1 MKNLKPHTYYVT
13 NKRNVQLLIDESF
26 AEKII
31 PGNDSV
37 RLLDEIVEEMDL
49 RPLMRAYNVRGRKPA
64 TDPATM
70 LKVLLYA
77 NMEGIYSS
85 RGIQSSCQ
93 RDINFIW
100 LLNGAPAPSY
110 HEIAR
115 FRSIRLSQCA
125 EELFFQ
131 LVEKLKEF
139 GEINFEHLF
148 VDGTKIEANANKYS
162 FVWKK
167 STTKYET
174 RNEKKLMDAV
184 KALSEKYNVMCDDA
198 NILEEILLERVTEPF
213 VYGRGHRKTELQRD
227 IELLQRLLE
236 KQRKYAK
243 YQETFKGRNSFS
255 KTDPD
260 ATFMH
265 MKEDHMR
272 NAQLKPGYNV
282 QFGVEGEYITGVS
295 VSSERSDQLTL
306 IPFMENLRDH
316 GITYTDVT
324 ADAGYESEENYSY
337 FEESETEC
345 YIKPQNYE
353 RSKTK
358 KYKNNM
364 ALRENMAYDEVLDEY
379 TCQAGQKLRAKY
391 TGKQKTKSGYEREV
405 TYYECDDCSQCSHK
419 KKCTRAKGNRKLQ
432 VSKKF
437 IAQRAA
443 SLKRI
448 TSPEG
453 VLLRMNRSIQSEG
466 AFGVV
471 KQDYGFRQFLL
482 RGNRKVTTEI
492 LLLAMAYNINK
503 LHSKIQQNRT
513 GTQLFIKNSA

>member
-1 MKNLKPHTYYVT
+1 M
-13 NKRNVQLLIDESF
+13 QLLIDESF
-26 AEKII
+26 AEKVI
-31 PGNDSV
+31 PADDSV
-37 RLLDEIVEEMDL
+37 RLLDRIVEEMDL
-49 RPLMRAYNVRGRKPA
+49 QQLERAYDARGRKPA
-64 TDPATM
+64 TISSTM
-70 LKVLLYA
+70 FKILVYA

-85 RGIQSSCQ
+85 RRIQTACQ

-115 FRSIRLSQCA
+115 FRSQRLSQCA

-131 LVEKLKEF
+131 LVEKLADY
-139 GEINFEHLF
+139 GEIRYEHLF

-167 STTKYET
+167 STTNYEA
-174 RNEKKLMDAV
+174 RNNKKLEAAIE
-184 KALSEKYNVMCDDA
+184 ALSAKYGIIYNEAEK
-198 NILEEILLERVTEPF
+198 LLEALLEKVKEPF
-213 VYGRGHRKTELQRD
+213 VHGRGHRKSELQRD
-227 IELLQRLLE
+227 IELLQGLLE
-236 KQRKYAK
+236 KQKKYTG

-272 NAQLKPGYNV
+272 NAQLKPGYNI

-306 IPFMENLRDH
+306 IPFMKNLRNH
-316 GITYTDVT
+316 GIEYKDVT
-324 ADAGYESEENYSY
+324 ADAGYESEENYTY
-337 FEESETEC
+337 FESIPTEC

-358 KYKNNM
+358 KFKSNM
-364 ALRENMAYDEVLDEY
+364 ALRENMAYDSALDEY
-379 TCQAGQKLRAKY
+379 TCQAGQKIRVKY
-391 TGKQKTKSGYEREV
+391 VGVQKTKSGYEREV
-405 TYYECDDCSQCSHK
+405 TYYECDDCSNCQLK

-437 IAQRAA
+437 LVQRAA
-443 SLKRI
+443 SLERI
-448 TSPEG
+448 TSPNG
-453 VLLRMNRSIQSEG
+453 IQLRMNRSIQSEG

-471 KQDYGFRQFLL
+471 KQNYGFRQFLL
-482 RGNRKVTTEI
+482 RGNKKVTTEI
-492 LLLAMAYNINK
+492 LLLAMAYDINK
-503 LHSKIQQNRT
+503 LHSKIQHNRT
-513 GTQLFIKNSA
+513 GTQLFIKDSA

>member
-1 MKNLKPHTYYVT
+1 MT
-13 NKRNVQLLIDESF
+13 NKLPQKDYGTCKRNVQLLIDESF
-26 AEKII
+26 AEKVI
-31 PGNDSV
+31 PADDSV
-37 RLLDEIVEEMDL
+37 RLLDQMVEEMDL
-49 RPLMRAYNVRGRKPA
+49 TPLMRAYDVRGRKPA
-64 TDPATM
+64 TEPSTM
-70 LKVLLYA
+70 LKIVLYA

-85 RGIQSSCQ
+85 RSIRSSCQ

-115 FRSIRLSQCA
+115 FRSQRLSQCA

-131 LVEKLKEF
+131 IVKALEGY
-139 GEINFEHLF
+139 GEIKFEHLF

-167 STTKYET
+167 STTKYEA
-174 RNEKKLMDAV
+174 RNGEKLKVAVEELSAKYGIITQDA
-184 KALSEKYNVMCDDA
+184 EE
-198 NILEEILLERVTEPF
+198 LESSLRKKVTQPF
-213 VYGRGHRKTELQRD
+213 VHGRGHRKTELQRD
-227 IELLQRLLE
+227 IEMLE
-236 KQRKYAK
+236 GLREKGRKYAA
-243 YQETFKGRNSFS
+243 YQETFQGRNSFS

-272 NAQLKPGYNV
+272 NAQLKPGYNI

-295 VSSERSDQLTL
+295 VSSERNDQLTL
-306 IPFMENLRDH
+306 IPFMENLRSH
-316 GITYTDVT
+316 GIEYRDVT

-337 FEESETEC
+337 FEVIETEC

-358 KYKNNM
+358 KFKSNM
-364 ALRENMAYDEVLDEY
+364 ALRENMPYDPTLDEY
-379 TCQAGQKLRAKY
+379 TCQAGQKIRARY
-391 TGKQKTKSGYEREV
+391 AGKQKTKSGYEREV
-405 TYYECDDCSQCSHK
+405 TYYECDDCSQCPFK

-437 IAQRAA
+437 ISQRAA
-443 SLKRI
+443 SLERI

-453 VLLRMNRSIQSEG
+453 IILRMNRSIQSEG

-492 LLLAMAYNINK
+492 LLIAMAYNVNK
-503 LHSKIQQNRT
+503 LHAKIQQNRT
-513 GTQLFIKNSA
+513 GTQLFKKDSA